1 MRAIRLKTEYLIDPV
16 GIDIQKPLLM
26 WNCDGGMKQTAYHIN
41 ASLNGKTVWDSGKVR
56 ADAMRAEYPKELG
69 SRQRVEW
76 KVRLWDENDGAGDW
90 SDTAFFETGLLPA
103 DDWKAKWIAGNYHV
117 NKKKRYPVDC
127 FKKTFTAI
135 GVRKARLY
143 VTACGL
149 YEIKLNGQ
157 RVGNF
162 VLAPGHTDYRRRI
175 QYQTYDVTDLIQGGT
190 NEITA
195 ELADG
200 WYRGSCGALGLRN
213 QYGTQTKL
221 LVQLELYDSDGNIT
235 RICTDESWAWSNDG
249 PICFADNKD
258 GEVVEASKKP
268 SYSGRAKLAK
278 CKVIPSASN
287 NVAITEHER
296 FKNPKV
302 IITPKGKKVLDF
314 GQNIA
319 GYIAFTVNAKAG
331 QKLKLRFGE
340 MFDGEGEFT
349 QKNIQCATKKR
360 ATPLQQVVYTCKNG
374 INNYKTKFA
383 IFGFQYVLI
392 EGDAPWKS
400 EDFTA
405 MAVYSDMEETLAFES
420 SNELLNKFV
429 ECTRWSAKNNHAD
442 VPTDCPTRERH
453 GWTGDAQIFC
463 NTAGYLF
470 NYAPF
475 ARKYER
481 MLVDEQKRNGKFT
494 QIVPGG
500 GIDFYMTF
508 MDGSPGW
515 SDAGI
520 LIPYRIWKLY
530 GDERIL
536 SDNYVAMSD
545 YAEYLIGR
553 IGKWYPTASR
563 TGVKGKDKKY
573 LVNFGQ
579 AYGEW
584 AEPDDVHHMTWKD
597 CAVPH
602 PEVTTAYTS
611 YVLKLMSEIAEH
623 FGKTKEAKRYADIS
637 DKTKKAYQALCET
650 QKFTLDTDRQARLV
664 RPLAFDLLND
674 RQKRFAQKR
683 LIKALNGYGWRV
695 GTGFLSTPLILDVL
709 ADIDIEYAYKL
720 LENERLPGWLS
731 MPKNG
736 ATTIWEA
743 WEGNAT
749 PNGGIASLNHYSKG
763 AVCEWIFSQ
772 MSGINIA
779 GENKFMITPKPGGN
793 FAYAKTEY
801 QSVYGSVSCGWKR
814 RGEGWQFVI
823 IVPANCTADVMLP
836 DGTAHNVGA
845 GRYEYVAD

>member
-1 MRAIRLKTEYLIDPV
+1 
-16 GIDIQKPLLM
+16 
-26 WNCDGGMKQTAYHIN
+26 
-41 ASLNGKTVWDSGKVR
+41 
-56 ADAMRAEYPKELG
+56 
-69 SRQRVEW
+69 
-76 KVRLWDENDGAGDW
+76 
-90 SDTAFFETGLLPA
+90 
-103 DDWKAKWIAGNYHV
+103 
-117 NKKKRYPVDC
+117 
-127 FKKTFTAI
+127 
-135 GVRKARLY
+135 
-143 VTACGL
+143 
-149 YEIKLNGQ
+149 
-157 RVGNF
+157 
-162 VLAPGHTDYRRRI
+162 
-175 QYQTYDVTDLIQGGT
+175 
-190 NEITA
+190 
-195 ELADG
+195 
-200 WYRGSCGALGLRN
+200 
-213 QYGTQTKL
+213 
-221 LVQLELYDSDGNIT
+221 
-235 RICTDESWAWSNDG
+235 
-249 PICFADNKD
+249 
-258 GEVVEASKKP
+258 
-268 SYSGRAKLAK
+268 
-278 CKVIPSASN
+278 
-287 NVAITEHER
+287 
-296 FKNPKV
+296 
-302 IITPKGKKVLDF
+302 
-314 GQNIA
+314 
-319 GYIAFTVNAKAG
+319 
-331 QKLKLRFGE
+331 
-340 MFDGEGEFT
+340 
-349 QKNIQCATKKR
+349 
-360 ATPLQQVVYTCKNG
+360 
-374 INNYKTKFA
+374 
-383 IFGFQYVLI
+383 
-392 EGDAPWKS
+392 
-400 EDFTA
+400 
-405 MAVYSDMEETLAFES
+405 
-420 SNELLNKFV
+420 
-429 ECTRWSAKNNHAD
+429 
-442 VPTDCPTRERH
+442 
-453 GWTGDAQIFC
+453 
-463 NTAGYLF
+463 
-470 NYAPF
+470 
-475 ARKYER
+475 

-602 PEVTTAYTS
+602 PEVATAYTS
-611 YVLKLMSEIAEH
+611 YVLKLMSEIAEEH

-637 DKTKKAYQALCET
+637 DKTKQAYQALCET

-674 RQKRFAQKR
+674 RQECFAQKR

-695 GTGFLSTPLILDVL
+695 GTGFLSTPLILDVLADIDIEYAYKLLETPLILDVL

-823 IVPANCTADVMLP
+823 IVPANCTADIMLP

>member
-1 MRAIRLKTEYLIDPV
+1 MRAIKLKTEYLIYPV

-41 ASLNGKTVWDSGKVR
+41 ASLNGKTVWDSGKVKS
-56 ADAMRAEYPKELG
+56 DAMRAEYPKELG

-90 SDTAFFETGLLPA
+90 SDTAFFETGLLSA

-127 FKKTFTAI
+127 FKKAFTAI

-200 WYRGSCGALGLRN
+200 WYRGSCGAWGLRN

-221 LVQLELYDSDGNIT
+221 LVQLELYDSDGKIT
-235 RICTDESWAWSNDG
+235 RVCSDESWVWSNDG

-374 INNYKTKFA
+374 VNNYKTKFA

-405 MAVYSDMEETLAFES
+405 IAVYSDMEETLTFES

-602 PEVTTAYTS
+602 PEVATAYTS

-772 MSGINIA
+772 MCGINIA

-793 FAYAKTEY
+793 FAYAKIEY

-814 RGEGWQFVI
+814 SGEGWQFVI
-823 IVPANCTADVMLP
+823 TVPANCTADIMLP

>member
-1 MRAIRLKTEYLIDPV
+1 MRAIKLKTEYLIEPV

-26 WNCDGGMKQTAYHIN
+26 WNCDGGMKQTAYHIS
-41 ASLNGKTVWDSGKVR
+41 ASLNGKTIWDSGKVR

-76 KVRLWDENDGAGDW
+76 KVRLWEENDEAGDW
-90 SDTAFFETGLLPA
+90 SDTAFFETGLLSA

-200 WYRGSCGALGLRN
+200 WYRGSCGAWGLRN

-221 LVQLELYDSDGNIT
+221 LVQLELYDSDGKIT
-235 RICTDESWAWSNDG
+235 RVCSDESWAWSNDG

-258 GEVVEASKKP
+258 GEIVDARKKP
-268 SYSGRAKLAK
+268 SYGGRAKVVK
-278 CKVIPSASN
+278 CDVVPSASN
-287 NVAITEHER
+287 NVPLTEHER
-296 FKNPKV
+296 FINPAV
-302 IITPKGKKVLDF
+302 ITTPTGKKVLNF

-319 GYIAFTVNAKAG
+319 GYIEFTIKGKAG
-331 QKLKLRFGE
+331 QNLKLRFGE
-340 MFDGEGEFT
+340 LIGADGEFT

-374 INNYKTKFA
+374 VNNYKTKFA

-405 MAVYSDMEETLAFES
+405 IAVYSDMEETLTFES

-602 PEVTTAYTS
+602 PEVATAYTS

-674 RQKRFAQKR
+674 RQKCFAQKR

-793 FAYAKTEY
+793 FAYAKIEY

-814 RGEGWQFVI
+814 SGEGWQFVI
-823 IVPANCTADVMLP
+823 TVPANCTADVMLP